1 MMPSRGDTLG
11 QNKKDLE
18 SNSGAYDW
26 DVETESET
34 DRPERLRLIEKSSL
48 YTFFLNILF
57 LEVSLKKI

>member
-1 MMPSRGDTLG
+1 MMPSRGDRLG

-18 SNSGAYDW
+18 SNSEAYDW

-48 YTFFLNILF
+48 HVFF
-57 LEVSLKKI
+57 